1 MWLIDQKS
9 KELNERLNNI
19 CKEFCK
25 QSKNL
30 KIEIEKLIKK

>member
-1 MWLIDQKS
+1 MRKQFIFSKIKTRSSDYQKS

-25 QSKNL
+25 
-30 KIEIEKLIKK
+30 